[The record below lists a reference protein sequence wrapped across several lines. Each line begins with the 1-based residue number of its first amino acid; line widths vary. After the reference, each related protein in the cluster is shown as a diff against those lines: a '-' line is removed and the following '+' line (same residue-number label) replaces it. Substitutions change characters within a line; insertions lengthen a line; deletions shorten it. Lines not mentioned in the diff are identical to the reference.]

1 MSILLHE
8 NGKILGSDA
17 SYAQLLDLNF
27 SFESDQ
33 MDEVEGECSKIED
46 ASIVNRTAFVKCK
59 INAKILDL

>member
-1 MSILLHE
+1 M
-8 NGKILGSDA
+8 GSDA

-46 ASIVNRTAFVKCK
+46 ASIVNRTSFVKCE

>member
-27 SFESDQ
+27 SFESGQ
-33 MDEVEGECSKIED
+33 MDEVERECSK
-46 ASIVNRTAFVKCK
+46 IVNRTAFVKCK